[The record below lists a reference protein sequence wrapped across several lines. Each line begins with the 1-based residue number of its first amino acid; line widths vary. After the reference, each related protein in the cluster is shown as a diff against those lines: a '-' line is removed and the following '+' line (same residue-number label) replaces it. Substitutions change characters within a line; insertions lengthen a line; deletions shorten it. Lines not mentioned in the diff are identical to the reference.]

1 MSLSASSNSAH
12 SASAAAASVAA
23 SSAVGRQAFGPLLCL
38 ALAGVLWGAGGL
50 AGTLLGTVSG
60 LSPLGVATVRLLA
73 GGVLLVAFRMAARR
87 TQLPRGRAAWA
98 RIAIAGLLGGGFQAA
113 YFLSISLSS
122 VSLATL
128 ITIGG
133 TPVIVHVAELVMGR
147 QRPERSSLITLAV
160 ALAGLAL
167 LIGLPGGGHSQAAL
181 LASAGFALLS
191 AAGFAALTLIGA
203 SPVPGLDD
211 LAMTGYGSLLGGLA
225 LLPLAL
231 AVGDTAG
238 GGLVF
243 RASAQSFGLVAGLGI
258 GPTALAYV
266 LYYRGLRSA
275 SPTTA
280 ALITLIEPLTAAILG
295 TAILGDHLGLAGIA
309 GATLL
314 GASVLRTVWASRR
327 ATPTPTPAH
336 E

>member
-1 MSLSASSNSAH
+1 MSLSANSAN
-12 SASAAAASVAA
+12 SVPATAPSAAAGSAA
-23 SSAVGRQAFGPLLCL
+23 RRGGPLLCL

-50 AGTLLGTVSG
+50 AGTLLGKVSG
-60 LSPLGVATVRLLA
+60 LSPLEVATVRLLT
-73 GGVLLVAFRMAARR
+73 GGALLVAFRMAARK
-87 TQLPRGRAAWA
+87 QLPERRAAWA
-98 RIAIAGLLGGGFQAA
+98 RIAVAGLLGGGFQAA

-128 ITIGG
+128 ITIGA
-133 TPVIVHVAELVMGR
+133 TPVIVHVTELVTGR

-160 ALAGLAL
+160 ALAGLGL
-167 LIGLPGGGHSQAAL
+167 LIGLPGIGHSRAAL

-231 AVGDTAG
+231 IFGGTAAG
-238 GGLVF
+238 GIVF
-243 RASAQSFGLVAGLGI
+243 RATPESFGLVVGLGI
-258 GPTALAYV
+258 GPTALAYI

-280 ALITLIEPLTAAILG
+280 ALMSLLEPLTAAILG
-295 TAILGDHLGLAGIA
+295 TAILGDRLGLAGIA

-314 GASVLRTVWASRR
+314 GASVLRTVWASR
-327 ATPTPTPAH
+327 
-336 E
+336 